1 MGYGRGK
8 FIWKTQ
14 KTGRT
19 KMENR
24 ETAPFGFTQ
33 VSADDK
39 QGMVNEVF
47 SSVASRYDKMNDLMS
62 GGLHRLWKDDFVAKL
77 NPPRGDQ
84 PFKVL
89 DMAGGTGDIAFRI
102 LQKSGAGCH
111 VTISDINE
119 EMLGEGL
126 KRAREQHF
134 KGEYEFAVANAE
146 ELTFA
151 DQSFDAYTIAF
162 GIRNVTHIDRAL
174 KEAYRVLKPG
184 GRFMCLEFSRV
195 DVPIMDKFYDAYSFT
210 AVPAIG
216 KVVTGDGDSYRYL
229 VESIRTFPEQE
240 KFKAMI
246 EDAGFTRV
254 SYTNLSAG
262 VVAIHSGWRV

>member
-1 MGYGRGK
+1 
-8 FIWKTQ
+8 
-14 KTGRT
+14 
-19 KMENR
+19 MENR

-33 VSADDK
+33 VSADEK

-102 LQKSGAGCH
+102 LKKSGAGCH

-126 KRAREQHF
+126 KRAQEQQF
-134 KGEYEFAVANAE
+134 RGEYEFAVANAE
-146 ELTFA
+146 KLTFA

-195 DVPIMDKFYDAYSFT
+195 DVPIMDKVYDAYSFT

-246 EDAGFTRV
+246 EDAGFTHA

-262 VVAIHSGWRV
+262 IVAIHSGWRV